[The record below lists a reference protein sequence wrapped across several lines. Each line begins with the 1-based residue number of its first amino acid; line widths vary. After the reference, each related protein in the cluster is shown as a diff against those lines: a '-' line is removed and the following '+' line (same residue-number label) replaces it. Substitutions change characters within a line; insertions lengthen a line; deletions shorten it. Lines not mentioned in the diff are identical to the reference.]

1 VTASSRDALRRSLV
15 GIAVEIQGTDDSEV
29 AYDTG
34 EFVSIFSSPPYLL
47 IFFQSWR
54 RQCADFDYLPP
65 IILHSSPT
73 HVLVFAC
80 SRSIKFYRSAVGNK
94 ALSHY

>member
-1 VTASSRDALRRSLV
+1 MVTASSREALRRSFN
-15 GIAVEIQGTDDSEV
+15 GIAVEIQGTDYSEV
-29 AYDTG
+29 AHDTG
-34 EFVSIFSSPPYLL
+34 VFVSIFLQPSVL
-47 IFFQSWR
+47 IFFPSLGEGKAR
-54 RQCADFDYLPP
+54 SLIIYPS

-73 HVLVFAC
+73 HVLVAC